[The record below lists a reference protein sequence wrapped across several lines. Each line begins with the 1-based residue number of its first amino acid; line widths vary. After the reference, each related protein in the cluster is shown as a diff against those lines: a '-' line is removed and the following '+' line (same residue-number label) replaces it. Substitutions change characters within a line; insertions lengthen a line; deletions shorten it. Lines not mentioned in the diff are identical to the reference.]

1 MDELIFKSVI
11 EIRKFGFGN
20 DAEDAGTIPWNNI
33 QFWKI
38 IKDLSK
44 EDHVYFIYTYHH
56 TCILIIHIYNFV
68 S

>member
-1 MDELIFKSVI
+1 LDELIFKSVI
-11 EIRKFGFGN
+11 EIHKFGFSN

-44 EDHVYFIYTYHH
+44 EDHVYFIYTLH